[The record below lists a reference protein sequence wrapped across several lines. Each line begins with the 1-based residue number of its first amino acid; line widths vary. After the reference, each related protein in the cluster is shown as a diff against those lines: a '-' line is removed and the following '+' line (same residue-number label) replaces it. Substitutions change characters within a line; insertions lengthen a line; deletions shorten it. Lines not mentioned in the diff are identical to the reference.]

1 MEATSGELTV
11 LVFDARENVEWRN
24 MVFELLAGLAD
35 DKAPCPSAWQE
46 LLEGAGWWDDRFAT
60 CHDCGAVVDTHPM
73 AGDWNVVNGLC
84 DLCVPDELQELRE
97 IESDDETVNDLRMM
111 AEECPDGAA
120 AVLLQV
126 RALMEGSGN

>member
-11 LVFDARENVEWRN
+11 AVFDGSEQGMMRDMMFAWIRECEGQVFPVEWR
-24 MVFELLAGLAD
+24 ELLD
-35 DKAPCPSAWQE
+35 Q
-46 LLEGAGWWDDRFAT
+46 AGWWPDEFAS
-60 CHDCGAVVDTHPM
+60 CPKCDAVVDTHPM